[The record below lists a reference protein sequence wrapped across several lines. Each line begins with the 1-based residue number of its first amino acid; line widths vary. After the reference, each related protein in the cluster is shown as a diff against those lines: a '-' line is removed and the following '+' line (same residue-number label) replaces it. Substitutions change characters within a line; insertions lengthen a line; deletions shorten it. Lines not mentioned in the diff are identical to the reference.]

1 MSGGGSF
8 SSDQTTLNLATI
20 GADTLARAGR
30 ARVTSIQAKG
40 IASSTLLL
48 YNVATSGAA
57 AAGNLVA
64 TYNFGTEGLEVYVP
78 GSGIL
83 FDEGI
88 VYNLTGAGGSS
99 TITITGG

>member
-8 SSDQTTLNLATI
+8 SSDQTTLLLATV

-30 ARVTSIQAKG
+30 ARITSIQAKG
-40 IASSTLLL
+40 IASAQLKLH
-48 YNVATSGAA
+48 NVATAGAA

>member
-1 MSGGGSF
+1 MGNSY

-20 GADTLARAGR
+20 GADTLSRAGR
-30 ARVTSIQAKG
+30 ARITSIQGKG

-48 YNVATSGAA
+48 YDVATAGGA

-64 TYNFGTEGLEVYVP
+64 TYNYGTEGLEVYVP

-83 FDEGI
+83 FKNGI
-88 VYNLTGAGGSS
+88 VFNLAGASGSV
-99 TITITGG
+99 TLTITGG

>member
-1 MSGGGSF
+1 MSSY

-20 GADTLARAGR
+20 GADTLSRAGR

-40 IASSTLLL
+40 IASSKLELH
-48 YNVATSGAA
+48 NVSTSGAA
-57 AAGNLVA
+57 SAGNLVA

>member
-1 MSGGGSF
+1 MSSY

-20 GADTLARAGR
+20 GADTLSRAGR
-30 ARVTSIQAKG
+30 ARVTSIQGKG

-88 VYNLTGAGGSS
+88 VYELTGAGGSV
-99 TITITGG
+99 TLTITGG

>member
-8 SSDQTTLNLATI
+8 SSDQTTLTMAVI

-40 IASSTLLL
+40 IASSKLELH
-48 YNVATSGAA
+48 NVSTSGAA
-57 AAGNLVA
+57 SAGNLVA

-83 FDEGI
+83 FKEGI
-88 VYNLTGAGGSS
+88 VYELAGSGGSA
-99 TITITGG
+99 TVTITGA

>member
-1 MSGGGSF
+1 M
-8 SSDQTTLNLATI
+8 AT
-20 GADTLARAGR
+20 A
-30 ARVTSIQAKG
+30 
-40 IASSTLLL
+40 
-48 YNVATSGAA
+48 GAA

-88 VYNLTGAGGSS
+88 VYNLTGAGGSVYNNYYRRIRFTHGDYYLYS
-99 TITITGG
+99 YGCNWNEPI

>member
-8 SSDQTTLNLATI
+8 SSDQTTLNMAVI

-30 ARVTSIQAKG
+30 ARITSIQAKG
-40 IASSTLLL
+40 IASAQLVLH
-48 YNVATSGAA
+48 NAATAGAA
-57 AAGNLVA
+57 AAGNIVA

-83 FDEGI
+83 FTDGI
-88 VYNLTGAGGSS
+88 VYNLVGAAGSA
-99 TITITGG
+99 TVTITGG

>member
-1 MSGGGSF
+1 MD
-8 SSDQTTLNLATI
+8 SDQTTLNMATI
-20 GADTLARAGR
+20 GAATLSRLGR
-30 ARVTSIQAKG
+30 ARITSIQGYGVA
-40 IASSTLLL
+40 ASTLLL

>member
-30 ARVTSIQAKG
+30 ARITSIQGKG
-40 IASSTLLL
+40 IASSVLKFHDC
-48 YNVATSGAA
+48 ATAGAA
-57 AAGNLVA
+57 ASGNLVA
-64 TYNFGTEGLEVYVP
+64 TYHYGTEGLEVYVP

-83 FDEGI
+83 FKEGI
-88 VYNLTGAGGSS
+88 VFHLTGTSGSV
-99 TITITGG
+99 TVTITGA

>member
-30 ARVTSIQAKG
+30 ARITSIQAKG
-40 IASSTLLL
+40 IASSTLLI
-48 YNVATSGAA
+48 YNAATSGAA
-57 AAGNLVA
+57 GAGNLVA

>member
-1 MSGGGSF
+1 MD
-8 SSDQTTLNLATI
+8 SDQTTLNMATI
-20 GADTLARAGR
+20 GAATLSRLGIARI
-30 ARVTSIQAKG
+30 TSIQGYGVA
-40 IASSTLLL
+40 ASTLLL

>member
-1 MSGGGSF
+1 MSSY

-20 GADTLARAGR
+20 GADTLSRAGR
-30 ARVTSIQAKG
+30 ARVTSIQGKG

-48 YNVATSGAA
+48 YNVATAAAA

-88 VYNLTGAGGSS
+88 VYELTGAGGSV
-99 TITITGG
+99 TLTITGG